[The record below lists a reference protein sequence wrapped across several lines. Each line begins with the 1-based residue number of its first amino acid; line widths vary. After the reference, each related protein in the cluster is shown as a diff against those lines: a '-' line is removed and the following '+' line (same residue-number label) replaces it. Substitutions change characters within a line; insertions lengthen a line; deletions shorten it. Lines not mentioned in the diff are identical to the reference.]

1 MLTLLKHALISR
13 LPSQCRV
20 CHAWATQ
27 AVCEACIARFAQ
39 PRKRCRQCALA
50 LPGDAR
56 LCGAC
61 MKTPPALD
69 QCLAAVSY
77 EFPWSSLI
85 QDYKF
90 QSQPGLTSFFSGL
103 LTSTPWVEPALE
115 QAAWLIPVPLT
126 TQSLRTRGY
135 NQALLLARALSNS
148 KTQSSWLLRRHETPA
163 QHTLKRDQRL
173 QVLRHVFTVP
183 EHLQHH
189 LKDQSLVLVDDVM
202 TTGATL
208 QAAALA
214 LRHAGAKH
222 ITGLVVARTE

>member
-20 CHAWATQ
+20 CHDWATQ
-27 AVCEACIARFAQ
+27 AVCETCIARFAQ
-39 PRKRCRQCALA
+39 PRKRCLRCALA
-50 LPGDAR
+50 LPGQAS

-77 EFPWSSLI
+77 DFPWSSLI
-85 QDYKF
+85 QDFKF
-90 QSQPGLTSFFSGL
+90 HSQPGLSTFLAGL
-103 LTSTPWVEPALE
+103 LSSTPWVEPAVE
-115 QAAWLIPVPLT
+115 QATWLIPIPLNI
-126 TQSLRTRGY
+126 QSLRTRGY
-135 NQALLLARALSNS
+135 NQALLLARALSSS
-148 KTQSSWLLRRHETPA
+148 KTAPNLLSRRYETPA
-163 QHTLKRDQRL
+163 QHTLKRAQRL
-173 QVLRHVFTVP
+173 RALKQAFSVP
-183 EHLQHH
+183 GHQQPL
-189 LKDQSLVLVDDVM
+189 LKNQSVILIDDVM

-214 LRHAGAKH
+214 LRSAGAKH